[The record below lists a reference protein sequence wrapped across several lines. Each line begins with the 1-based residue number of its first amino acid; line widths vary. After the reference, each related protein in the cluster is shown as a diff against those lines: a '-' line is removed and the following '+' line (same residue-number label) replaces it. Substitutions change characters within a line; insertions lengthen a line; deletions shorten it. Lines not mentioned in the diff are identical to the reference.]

1 MKKRYSRLART
12 EERQSIRRAILFTFL
27 TIVSI
32 FAFIFLGL
40 PVLAK
45 FAGFLTDLKKSGLP
59 IERNDTTPPAP
70 PRLESLPEYTNE
82 FSVEV
87 KGTTEAGASVILF
100 LNDDEE
106 ELVVNKDGEFNFTF
120 KLDKGENT
128 VSVKARDAAGNESQE
143 TNVYK
148 IIFDNE
154 PPELEV
160 TSPEDGKEFYG
171 SKERQVSINGKTE
184 ESASVTINDRIVA
197 VDASGNFTFV
207 TTLSEGE
214 NGFTIKTEDKAGN
227 STEASLTLRFTP

>member
-1 MKKRYSRLART
+1 MKRRYSRLART

-32 FAFIFLGL
+32 FALIFLGL

-143 TNVYK
+143 TDTYK

-154 PPELEV
+154 PPELEI

-171 SKERQVSINGKTE
+171 SKERQVAINGKTE
-184 ESASVTINDRIVA
+184 ESASVTVNDRIVA

>member
-1 MKKRYSRLART
+1 MKRRYSRLART
-12 EERQSIRRAILFTFL
+12 EERQSIRRAIFFTFL
-27 TIVSI
+27 TVVSI

-82 FSVEV
+82 FSVEI

-128 VSVKARDAAGNESQE
+128 VSVKASDAAGNESQE
-143 TNVYK
+143 TDVYK

-154 PPELEV
+154 PPELEI

-197 VDASGNFTFV
+197 VDVSGNFTFV

-227 STEASLTLRFTP
+227 SNEASLTLRFTP